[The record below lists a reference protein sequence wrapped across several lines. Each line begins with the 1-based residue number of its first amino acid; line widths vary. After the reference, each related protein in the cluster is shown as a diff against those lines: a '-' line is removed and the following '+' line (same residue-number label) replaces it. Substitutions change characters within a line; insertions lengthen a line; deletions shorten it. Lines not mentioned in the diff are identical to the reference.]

1 MFLVVVLPEFER
13 EPRPELPQL
22 DLLGALDVVVVVPG
36 GQECRFILQQ
46 RQG

>member
-1 MFLVVVLPEFER
+1 MFLVVVLPEFES

-36 GQECRFILQQ
+36 GQECRFKLQQ
-46 RQG
+46 GQE